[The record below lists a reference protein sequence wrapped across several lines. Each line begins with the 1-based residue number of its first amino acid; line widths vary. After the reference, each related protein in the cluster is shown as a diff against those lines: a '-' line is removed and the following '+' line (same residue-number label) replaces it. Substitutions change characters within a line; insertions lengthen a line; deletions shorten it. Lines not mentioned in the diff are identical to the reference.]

1 MFDFWYELPT
11 PLRAILGIALMA
23 ISVII
28 FFVTGSATGGY
39 HLVTIGLF
47 VCGLVMLLFCN
58 AGNDS
63 GGYNF

>member
-1 MFDFWYELPT
+1 MFDFWYDLPT

-28 FFVTGSATGGY
+28 FFVTGRFTGGL
-39 HLVTIGLF
+39 HLVTYGLF
-47 VCGLVMLLFCN
+47 VVGLVMLLFCN